1 MDRRLLLHA
10 LARVQTDRDAGPV
23 LLALGYQVASPA
35 PRGSLVIG
43 RWLGFEVVGSYSR
56 NPQATARDLAAQ
68 LARTS
73 RRGMAIAWGPQELA
87 AAAPRL
93 SGPGVTPALLVQLA
107 EPEPLALQLLEDL
120 APRPGTTALAHALH
134 VAEVLSSER
143 AGERFFQRFRT
154 VLERFTEALPRGE
167 GPAARRTV
175 ALIAL
180 TRVLFLYFVQ
190 AKGWLDGRTDYLRCL
205 LDDTL
210 ARGRH
215 FHRDVLQPL
224 FFGTL
229 NRPPSQ
235 RSGRLRLGRIPYLN
249 GGLFEPHP
257 LERRTRAPWLPNAL
271 WREAFDQVFERF
283 RFCVREADEVS
294 AVSPDMLG
302 RVFERVMDDGERH
315 ATGTFYTPEAVVRQI
330 VDAAIETAL
339 TGSFGLSPAA
349 TRRILAG
356 TVTRPAEARAAEEAL
371 CRLRLLD
378 PAAGSGAFLLGAL
391 ERLTELRS
399 ALVNPRSPAQRC
411 QLRRA
416 ILRDNLF
423 GVDLNPI
430 AVRLAELRLWL
441 ALVADDPTRDIAA
454 ISPLPNLDGV
464 VRQGDVLLDPLSAA
478 RALGAPLSPPPT
490 LEAPTIAA
498 LRQDFF
504 QAGPQHR
511 RDLARR
517 LREAEVSLATHL
529 LEQARASTDA
539 ALRDLAAAARG
550 RDLFGHRTGFRPLQR
565 RRYRALRAQR
575 LALRAAQRALA
586 RGTVPFF
593 SFEVHAPEIALGRGF
608 DIVLG
613 NPPWVRAERLPPPL
627 RRALSRR
634 YGWWQPA
641 ASRGFHH
648 LPDLAVAFLE
658 RSLELVRPGGTVAL
672 LLPSK
677 LATAGYA
684 ELARGR
690 LVRET
695 TITYVHRVPD
705 RQAARFGATTYPL
718 ALVCRKEAPPPQH
731 AIRLGF
737 ESPEAVPQHTLEATG
752 PWVLA
757 PDRLRDA
764 IRQFLAAGTPL
775 ERLAPP
781 LLGVKTGADRCF
793 LGYLRQAG
801 KTTGL
806 LVLDGGMHE
815 MELALLR
822 PAVRGRDVRPFCAH
836 SPSVIVWP
844 YANGTALSSLPPHAA
859 AYFAARRARLEHRA
873 DYHGGPPWTL
883 FRLGAALPGWR
894 VVWPDIAQRPVAAV
908 LEASDLPDAV
918 PLNTCYVAR
927 APDRNT
933 ALAIA
938 AVFNSTWARA
948 AVWALAD
955 EARGGYRRLN
965 ARIAGQLPVPGES
978 GCAALAGLSAAAH
991 HHRHADQ
998 DALDQA
1004 VADALSLS
1012 QTHRDWLRQWAAHQR

>member
-1 MDRRLLLHA
+1 MDRRLLLQA
-10 LARVQTDRDAGPV
+10 LARVQTGRDASP
-23 LLALGYQVASPA
+23 LLLLLGYQVGGPV
-35 PRGSLVIG
+35 PEGTLVIA
-43 RWLGFEVVGSYSR
+43 RWHGFDVVGSYSR
-56 NPQATARDLAAQ
+56 NPQETARDLAAR
-68 LARTS
+68 LARAS
-73 RRGMAIAWGPQELA
+73 RRGMAVAWGPQELA

-93 SGPGVTPALLVQLA
+93 SGPGVTPALLVRLA
-107 EPEPLALQLLEDL
+107 NPEPLALQLLEEL
-120 APRPGTTALAHALH
+120 APRPGTTALGHALH

-143 AGERFFQRFRT
+143 AGERFFQRFRAI
-154 VLERFTEALPRGE
+154 LERFTEALPRGE
-167 GPAARRTV
+167 GPATRRTV

-210 ARGRH
+210 ARRRH

-235 RSGRLRLGRIPYLN
+235 RSPRLRLGHIPYLN

-257 LERRTRAPWLPNAL
+257 LERRAPAPWLPNAL

-302 RVFERVMDDGERH
+302 RVFERVMDDHERR
-315 ATGTFYTPEAVVRQI
+315 ATGTFYTPDAVVRQI

-339 TGSFGLSPAA
+339 TGTFGLSAAA

-356 TVTRPAEARAAEEAL
+356 TVTRPAEVRAAAEAL
-371 CRLRLLD
+371 SKLRLLD

-399 ALVNPRSPAQRC
+399 ALVPLRNPAQRC
-411 QLRRA
+411 QLRRS

-454 ISPLPNLDGV
+454 VSPLPNLDGV
-464 VRQGDVLLDPLSAA
+464 LRQGDVLMDPLSAA
-478 RALGAPLSPPPT
+478 RALGAPLSAPPT
-490 LEAPTIAA
+490 LEARSIAA

-504 QAGPQHR
+504 QAGPKHR
-511 RDLARR
+511 PDLARR
-517 LREAEVSLATHL
+517 LRAAEVSLAAHL
-529 LEQARASTDA
+529 LDQAQATTDA

-550 RDLFGHRTGFRPLQR
+550 RDLFGHRAGLNSLQR
-565 RRYRALRAQR
+565 RRYQALHAHR
-575 LALRAAQRALA
+575 LTLRAAQRALA
-586 RGTVPFF
+586 HGIVPFF
-593 SFEVHAPEIALGRGF
+593 AFEVHAPDIALGRGF

-613 NPPWVRAERLPPPL
+613 NPPWVRAERLPPNL
-627 RRALSRR
+627 RRALSQR
-634 YGWWQPA
+634 YSWWQPT
-641 ASRGFHH
+641 ASRGFRH

-658 RSLELVRPGGTVAL
+658 RSIELARPGGTVAL

-677 LATAGYA
+677 MATAGYA
-684 ELARGR
+684 ELARGN

-705 RQAARFGATTYPL
+705 QQAARFGATTYPL
-718 ALVCRKEAPPPQH
+718 ALVCRKQPPPPQH
-731 AIRLGF
+731 TVRLGF
-737 ESPEAVPQHTLEATG
+737 DSPAGVPQHTLEAPG

-764 IRQFLAAGTPL
+764 IRQFLAAGTAL

-781 LLGVKTGADRCF
+781 LLGIKTGADRCF
-793 LGYLRQAG
+793 LGHLRQAG

-806 LVLDGGMHE
+806 LVLDGGIHE
-815 MELALLR
+815 IELALLR
-822 PAVRGRDVRPFCAH
+822 PAIRGRDVRPFGAH
-836 SPSVIVWP
+836 APSVIVWP
-844 YANGTALSSLPPHAA
+844 YADGTTLTSLPPRAA
-859 AYFAARRARLEHRA
+859 EYFATRRARLERRA
-873 DYHGGPPWTL
+873 DYRGGPPWAL

-908 LEASDLPDAV
+908 LETSGLPDAV
-918 PLNTCYVAR
+918 PLNTCYVSR

-948 AVWALAD
+948 VVWALAD

-965 ARIAGQLPVPGES
+965 ARIAAQLPVPNQAA
-978 GCAALAGLSAAAH
+978 CAALAGLSAAAH

-998 DALDQA
+998 DALDEA
-1004 VADALSLS
+1004 VADALALS
-1012 QTHRDWLRQWAAHQR
+1012 PTHRDWLRQWATHQR